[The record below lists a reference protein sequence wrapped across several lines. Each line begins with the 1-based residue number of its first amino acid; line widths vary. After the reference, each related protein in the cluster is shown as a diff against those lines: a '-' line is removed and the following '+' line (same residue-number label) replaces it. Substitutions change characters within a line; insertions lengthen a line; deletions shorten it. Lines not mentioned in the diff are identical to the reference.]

1 MWIDERPYLAI
12 YLMGS
17 VLVVILTL
25 VKAVLYPAIDWLTKA
40 NILKKNLKKLMPSD
54 ERSYTV
60 KFATL
65 GGQILVEAAL
75 SWINVVVIIIQ
86 IAITLLSVIREGF
99 TSVPEEV
106 KQLRYPLRNNP
117 DMSKESVWAYI
128 YALGIKGGGEVLSQG
143 DIIASL
149 EEVKANRKTFDC
161 IVALDHLQ
169 QLGVASAVA
178 LDSAK
183 EYLACERII
192 TGELIM
198 GKAGK

>member
-1 MWIDERPYLAI
+1 MWIDEHPYLAI

-25 VKAVLYPAIDWLTKA
+25 VKVVLFPAIDWLTKG
-40 NILKKNLKKLMPSD
+40 NILKKNLKKLMPPD
-54 ERSYTV
+54 VRTFAV

-65 GGQILVEAAL
+65 GGQILFEAAL

-86 IAITLLSVIREGF
+86 IPITLLRVIRDGF

-117 DMSKESVWAYI
+117 NMSKESVWAYI
-128 YALGIKGGGEVLSQG
+128 YALGIKGGGEVLSPR

-149 EEVKANRKTFDC
+149 EEVKANHKTFDC

-169 QLGVASAVA
+169 QLGIASAAA
-178 LDSAK
+178 LDSAR
-183 EYLACERII
+183 EYLACE
-192 TGELIM
+192 
-198 GKAGK
+198 ADDHW